1 MTSLKVAKI
10 EMADAGD
17 IVVVVA
23 ADEEMII
30 IVEDTTA
37 GTTEAIEEGTM
48 TDDTTMVRNLRISS
62 LVLN

>member
-1 MTSLKVAKI
+1 
-10 EMADAGD
+10 MADAGD